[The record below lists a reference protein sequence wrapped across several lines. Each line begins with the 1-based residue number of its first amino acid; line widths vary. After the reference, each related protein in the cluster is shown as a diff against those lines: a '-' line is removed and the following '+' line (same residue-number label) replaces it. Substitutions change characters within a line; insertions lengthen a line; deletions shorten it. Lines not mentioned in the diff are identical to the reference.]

1 MTDLSECWPDD
12 GERMSLH
19 FIAAYAAELERVLP
33 GHTITAEVSAAAD
46 AFSQAR
52 HDARRVARKFDHIF
66 REMVNQH
73 GGGLM
78 DFELAAGGEW
88 GPPGFALL
96 VADDVEKVKAI
107 VDGLEWMTHD
117 PA

>member
-12 GERMSLH
+12 GGRMSLH
-19 FIAAYAAELERVLP
+19 FLGAYAAELERVLP

-46 AFSQAR
+46 ALHRAR
-52 HDARRVARKFDHIF
+52 IEARRAAEKFDHIF
-66 REMVNQH
+66 REMVRQH

-78 DFELAAGGEW
+78 DFELSPGGEW
-88 GPPGFALL
+88 GSPGSALL
-96 VADDVEKVKAI
+96 VVDDVEKAKAV